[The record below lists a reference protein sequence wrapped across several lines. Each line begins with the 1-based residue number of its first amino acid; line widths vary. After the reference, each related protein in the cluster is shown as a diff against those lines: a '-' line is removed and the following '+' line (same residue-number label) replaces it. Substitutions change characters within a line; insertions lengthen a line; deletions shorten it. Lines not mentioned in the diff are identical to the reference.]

1 MKNLIVAG
9 VFFAGTLLSW
19 SQTQKVWT
27 LTNSSTLA
35 YTAVHPLHE
44 WSGTSKSVQGI
55 MTTKDDVPQKLAI
68 KASVKSFD
76 SQNSNRD
83 AHALEVLDAL
93 RFPDVSFSSIKFSP
107 ENNSFSITGNLEF
120 HGIKQQK
127 TVPLKIQKN
136 GDKWEIS
143 GSFQVSLTAHE
154 IDPPSFMLVK
164 TKDNITIGFD
174 LIFVEKQNVK

>member
-1 MKNLIVAG
+1 
-9 VFFAGTLLSW
+9 
-19 SQTQKVWT
+19 
-27 LTNSSTLA
+27 
-35 YTAVHPLHE
+35 
-44 WSGTSKSVQGI
+44 

-93 RFPDVSFSSIKFSP
+93 RFPDVNFSSIKFTP
-107 ENNSFSITGNLEF
+107 ENNAYTILGNLEF

-127 TVPLKIQKN
+127 SVPLKIQKN
-136 GDKWEIS
+136 GDEWEIS
-143 GSFQVSLTAHE
+143 GSFEVSLSAHE
-154 IDPPSFMLVK
+154 IDPPSFMLVQ
-164 TKDNITIGFD
+164 TKDNIKIAFD